1 MSEFG
6 ECLAT
11 LFDPE
16 DDADCPPLTDAAV
29 AQAENLLGYTL
40 PKTYLQ
46 LLAIRNG
53 GYLKRIIV
61 PTRERTILAEDHVL
75 LIRFSESAVTKESTL
90 KREVNI

>member
-1 MSEFG
+1 M
-6 ECLAT
+6 LAT

-16 DDADCPPLTDAAV
+16 DHADCPPLTDAAV

-53 GYLKRIIV
+53 GYLERRIV
-61 PTRERTILAEDHVL
+61 PTRERTSWAEDHVL
-75 LIRFSESAVTKESTL
+75 FDQIFGIGGDEGIDSETGSQY
-90 KREVNI
+90 